1 MSSRLAIL
9 PIGLFVL
16 WCVVCQKWYVCH
28 IKQVCSDE
36 SPVHAATAPVAEDN
50 RPLVFTWSSAE
61 PETRRPAWP
70 SFRDSLLA
78 KLADGQ
84 LLEVTGLYFKDETPP
99 KGFANIGLARAS
111 KIKDDIL
118 GEVQQLDPEKIVVT
132 SRLANEPA
140 NARTGKFVA
149 TAFSLKD
156 KPKQD
161 AVEIIEVDNTITIL
175 FPYAKTTKEPDPR
188 VDEYLEKLA
197 KRLSQTDETVAI
209 TGHTDATGNE
219 EYNQNLGM
227 ERARHIQEIL
237 ISKGIK
243 KDRITIASK
252 GKLEPVADNSTEEG
266 SRLNR
271 RVVLVL
277 NKKDLS

>member
-16 WCVVCQKWYVCH
+16 WCVVCQQWYVCH
-28 IKQVCSDE
+28 IKQVCSGAN
-36 SPVHAATAPVAEDN
+36 PVPAATIPAEDN

-61 PETRRPAWP
+61 PETRPAWP
-70 SFRDSLLA
+70 GFRDSLLA

-84 LLEVTGLYFKDETPP
+84 LLEIVGLYFKDETAPQ
-99 KGFANIGLARAS
+99 GIANIGLARAS
-111 KIKDDIL
+111 KIKDNIL
-118 GEVQQLDPEKIVVT
+118 AEVKQLDPEKIVVT

-140 NARTGKFVA
+140 DARNGKFVA
-149 TAFSLKD
+149 TTFSVKD

-161 AVEIIEVDNTITIL
+161 AVEITEVDNTITIL

-209 TGHTDATGNE
+209 TGHTDDTGNE
-219 EYNQNLGM
+219 EYNQNLGL
-227 ERARHIQEIL
+227 ERARHIQHIL

-243 KDRITIASK
+243 KDRISIASK
-252 GKLEPVADNSTEEG
+252 GKMEPVADNSTEEG